1 MADGSNLG
9 GGNINTD
16 DLAKKLSGP
25 LKDVFK
31 TSIHKAKNDVRKD
44 AEREI
49 NESFGSFGG
58 ELSKVIT
65 DTIKNSGGSKVEIS
79 IADLVDIKFGYTQQ
93 KSIDA
98 IRKKVV
104 SQTNELLGGLHD
116 AVRNAIPQ
124 AGAIGKPLS
133 ASDMKKIAESITVD
147 SAQIE
152 DAVKK
157 HMSAN
162 PKALRKDVEK
172 YYTELFQLNA
182 YIDQQE
188 KLLGLNRNDQNNKY
202 TNLGNLGKKVAPDLK
217 EIENYTRNLY
227 TLQRAQ
233 AAMKSITKNA
243 QTNIGT
249 TPIMNMFYE
258 QAESLAEN
266 LLGGKNSKNP
276 AISKM
281 MLNMS
286 NSLMDDIYKWADK
299 KQNTSQR
306 TQSFDR
312 LVEKYSKMTNEYG
325 GVAVPQGYATYFKD
339 AEEQAQNYI
348 DSLEN
353 IEKKLQVIREKFQNL
368 GLDQKLKVSDQTDF
382 FGLIGARQAFG
393 VDPDEIDKKIIDAY
407 GTDKNTGRLKPE
419 KLLELQEASK
429 QAVADAIANNN
440 VLIQSNDALAES
452 EEKKAR
458 AVEGSTNAQENANRR
473 RRNDNAQAGQGTSA
487 INAEADSL
495 NNLAQTQEHVAQTV
509 QDSAEAEGQAA
520 QNSADKVVEANRR
533 KEKSV
538 QEYLETLR
546 NQDTSWGRY
555 FASTDGVVGNS
566 RSRNIGM
573 VNGEATETGIDK
585 VFRNLKGED
594 LNLYKNITGQG
605 VIEQLVN
612 AIGFFQT
619 FAKGKWKNLNYITED
634 DTFSFE
640 GVDGSKITKEINDQV
655 YNAFLTSAK
664 TVGAVVQDS
673 SGKLLPNYDAL
684 ASLPNNIQ
692 EQVAGIFM
700 RLFDDVMGKS
710 GMLSTFIQS
719 RMLATASP
727 DRLGE
732 NYLSVLADTNDI
744 QNIEQINNAYKRLQD
759 TLNKLNE
766 TFPDF
771 GTINGTLGYSELT
784 RLLDYLAESDD
795 RIEYL
800 KQHYTEFL
808 NYINSSE
815 DLLTDSRLEEFFK
828 SLSTVKEVQ
837 QGAAQAAEDAS
848 EHEVQAAQNSAGA
861 VVEAEQDK
869 QNAVNQTIAKLDEL
883 KKKSEITFN
892 KKKTPEGIYTSDID
906 GIYAKKEGRSY
917 SVFDDKN
924 TKILQG
930 LRTLADVEQQTRTY
944 YQNAY
949 NNASQNAQQQVNNLH
964 QVVQAEG
971 EHANVS
977 EQSADA
983 VVESQER
990 QQNAIEGTTRQL
1002 NALEQAWNDE
1012 LTRARSENKSEEEI
1026 QQINKQFEAIK
1037 KVYDEIR
1044 PLYSSLSDETNLVPL
1059 SAAFS
1064 KSPELLKIFKD
1075 NFESLGPKITGTT
1088 GFSDVFNEV
1097 YRLNQER
1104 IANEQKL
1111 AEEKKKSAQAQQQA
1125 SNNIV
1130 EGLHAEAQASTDT
1143 TNTVIDNENSVQ
1155 EEIAETANAKEN
1167 LRKSLQEL
1175 TRGGRD
1181 PIRFVDRGEDEDN
1194 WTTTFRDGLARTI
1207 TETYRK
1213 VKDDDGEE
1221 HWKKTV
1227 QAINNYKEL
1236 ENTAIAET
1244 KNFLKLYSDIEIEG
1258 TKNGT
1263 LSQRYTDLN
1272 NQLDI
1277 SGKKIAALYER
1288 AKEFESGLGGDR
1300 SEFTVKQFSENIDNG
1315 LVAFVAKLAT
1325 DTNKAINDIQDA
1337 KAKIVKAVDTYKKD
1351 VESKLN
1357 SVNSIYQGT
1366 SEYKALQNAVNS
1378 MFSGIDT
1385 KEGFDALK
1393 SNVDNLVSNLEKR
1406 ISGIQSHLQSS
1417 NTFNREKNAL
1427 FKIQGGDVEIEK
1439 ISNAFRKIGFEE
1451 DEVTKKTNALN
1462 SALEKVKGQL
1472 LARDSQGNILTDA
1485 QGNTLNAS
1493 GGIFDIDSYAK
1504 SYEEYYSTLKNTKA
1518 ELYSHSEAYRQLAK
1532 FEREAEKAAKDL
1544 ANAERT
1550 IALGRDTDGLAQL
1563 TADRASRDLNSV
1575 LLSRRKWIENNPSI
1589 DKDVSNLWFS
1599 DFSRLQNGLNARN
1612 AEAVAKDTEKRN
1624 NDANNAIKA
1633 VESIRKAYYDLGLTE
1648 DEVHNKTDGLLKA
1661 IQKFQET
1668 QRTDPEYFDRYE
1680 NFIDLLGKARNGL
1693 TDNSNVYKEIAKAEN
1708 EAFTA
1713 LKKYYDLYEK
1723 IQLGK
1728 ATKGT
1733 EKIDRRQAMQDYLSA
1748 IGRRNAI
1755 AKANNIDQS
1764 MLDPWYSNIINWRIQ
1779 RRKGIDDA
1787 TARHE
1792 LDEQEKV
1799 KRQNKRDAGE
1809 QKRIDREKKAEED
1822 LTAARNKSADDAEKA
1837 ISKIESEYIK
1847 LGETQEQAK
1856 KHTDELSEALINFW
1870 DIKPTD
1876 DGYLNAYKQMIDA
1889 LQKARDA
1896 LGNDKSTY
1904 RDIGQVERNA
1914 LAALEKYQ
1922 RNNNKVV
1929 LGKMTTGKES
1939 VEAEQAL
1946 SLFDSLIAKRNELIK
1961 QYNIPVE
1968 LTKPWDDYIAK
1979 LKEANEAWLKLKQ
1992 GQAND
1997 AATNEANKQYINEY
2011 DKLNAKIQEA
2021 KVALE
2026 NFKAVQ
2032 ANASG
2037 TGLLDE
2043 VANAAENANNKIK
2056 EAENALTQIENLS
2069 KSNPGAVTE
2078 EMFISSFVALDD
2090 IMREYKPN
2098 ISAIPGILGF
2108 DEQSLSA
2115 ARDLIFKNL
2124 KIFLS
2129 TDLFKDTDSLFAQR
2143 RDALQKSIDDLYKIK
2158 PNIDTAV
2165 GKELS
2170 DKLFQSIWNDI
2181 NERSESVFEQFG
2193 NSLSKFIDKAKK
2205 KFDSLGLLSTEAA
2218 EALDALKNKFTDLD
2232 VSNISNKGWF
2242 DFFSNIRKEVSGVG
2256 EEVDKIRAKSAQAF
2270 LNNEHANDYKN
2281 LEAMLNG
2288 PGINYS
2294 ALQKAK
2300 TEVDELRSKLEQGE
2314 ISTAKYAK
2322 SYDQIVGKFRNVI
2335 SATTGSAEQNRAI
2348 MENWVRT
2355 QANGADVILKWGKNN
2370 EKLTGTFKN
2379 QNDEIV
2385 KVVANCNMLQG
2396 TISGV
2401 VAEQKKAQSGIGMF
2415 FDSLSGKWTEV
2426 IRYFATF
2433 GSIYRVFGE
2442 LRKGISVIKE
2452 YDKALTEMNK
2462 VSNDSFNS
2470 LRNFQQESFALA
2482 DAVGVTASTIQNS
2495 AADWMRL
2502 GESLNQAKESAQQS
2516 AILFNV
2522 SEFQDIGTATDAL
2535 VSASQAY
2542 QELDK
2547 SDIVDKI
2554 NYIGNNYAIA
2564 TDGLASALQRSAA
2577 VLKTQGNDID
2587 EAIALLTAG
2596 NSIIQNPEMVAAGI
2610 RTISLRIAGT
2620 EEAKGQL
2627 AEVGEDV
2634 DDFIV
2639 QTHSKTQQLIKDY
2652 TAVASNAYKGV
2663 DVLDPNGNLRDT
2675 YEILRDIS
2683 KVYKEI
2689 QETDK
2694 KAGTN
2699 RANALVE
2706 ALAGKNRSNIAASIL
2721 NAPELLENVYRD
2733 SKYNSQGSAQEELD
2747 KQLASIEGHVNQVK
2761 NKFDELWFSTVNRD
2775 TINFFVDL
2783 GGSILDVANDVGVLA
2798 TAVMGISGLF
2808 TMKSSLLGNSWLN
2821 GGLSNL
2827 FNTNAHVVANQIDT
2841 NVVAAL
2847 QTNIAKGIP
2856 EVDAMAIA
2864 MQRANQATQ
2873 EYLKTAGASASV
2885 NEAVNINMNMAAAS
2899 TNKFANVLSNVVSV
2913 AGTVVKTLANMA
2925 ISMAIAF
2932 AVTKGIELISK
2943 RLYEQTHQLEIL
2955 DQKAK
2960 DAKSTIDT
2968 LNASITDLNNKV
2980 NAIKDPYAQLAQ
2992 GVDQNT
2998 GENLT
3003 LTNEA
3008 YEEYLN
3014 YNNQL
3019 AELFPTMVRYYD
3031 ENGNAVLNL
3040 KGNVSDLTNEIDG
3053 LVEAQRKLAQQHI
3066 GEQIAPII
3074 DDYSAKMD
3082 GYRSQLEENT
3092 KRAVSGGFSSA
3103 VSENFSGYGTT
3114 YKIDLKDIYKAQDIV
3129 KMLEKYGIRTV
3140 DGMRPY
3146 TQMSGDLTPE
3156 QMRTVEFTLD
3166 DENNRKYLEELDSL
3180 NMEYAKK
3187 AEVFQD
3193 NIDKAN
3199 QDIKNANAD
3208 LLKYLSNWMNNDL
3221 NYLSLSD
3228 DMRSSIQQLLMNTD
3242 WIGMANASGANTSDE
3257 ILAWLKT
3264 NYIDAM
3270 VQLRSDP
3277 EMASAMTSLFDSSIT
3292 PEAKLKLAE
3301 KLQAYFDQNS
3311 IPIKLDFIL
3320 DSSNKNSTANLLK
3333 RFRES
3338 LGIGKT
3344 PRSNAF
3350 IAMLDQANIK
3360 TEQEIE
3366 LWLELSRKIKDPVAA
3381 LREYVRLKKESSK
3394 KEPSTFLGGI
3404 SSTQGLSS
3412 GFDQL
3417 DKVYKDVKDK
3427 GLFDWSQ
3434 IIDNQ
3439 AFTNAFGNLKNVT
3452 EEYTSAYDDFIKTVA
3467 KSPNDIAKCQE
3478 AFDNLTTAYIMNSD
3492 ILSQINEENASVIQ
3506 AQLEGMGVTN
3516 AEAIVTEA
3524 LTYNLSMER
3533 LEKGYLA
3540 NASIDLANATGDEIV
3555 AFYNE
3560 QVAAGVAKQAILD
3573 FIGAKSGANAMT
3585 IMTDGDIQNLMDLAN
3600 AAQVAAAAVAAAKSA
3615 MATTSS
3621 LAAKKNIKGAYTAQ
3635 DAFTENYARQ
3645 SVQDAGKT
3653 MQKELFSSGTSGG
3666 FKPQKLSYGGGKKS
3680 NSGGGG
3686 GGGGKGGGGGSGN
3699 QPKETKK
3706 IYDWIERRLTTIKK
3720 QEDLVKISV
3729 EDTNST
3735 YGDRITSLHEL
3746 IDLQGQYVEA
3756 ETTAQEAREKDWEDY
3771 QKKLKDRFGEET
3783 AAQYIESIMNGSIDL
3798 DNYKT
3803 VLTSKEDATVD
3814 KSTIDLMDEA
3824 IDAYDKLRDAII
3836 DVANAQDELH
3846 DSIQEEFKMRIEEL
3860 EYLQD
3865 MIGSKIDE
3873 AEWNLDMKDILGQMV
3888 VEQDYQDMIDL
3899 ADEQIENY
3907 QEQLDVLNEQLDTLD
3922 EGTAEWY
3929 DCQRAISECESSI
3942 RDCVKNQAEWNDKIM
3957 RLPIERLDKYIRM
3970 LENIKKDLQN
3980 WISERDTLNIS
3991 TLGKTI
3997 GEQFKIAQEQIEAY
4011 QKQEKLYVDLMKNY
4025 EYGSEKFHETADAI
4039 QSCQDNVSGLIQ
4051 EMEELNMQFLKLP
4064 IDEISKANEK
4074 LQQINSAEQ
4083 RVLDDY
4089 DTALSAVL
4097 SLFDK
4102 QIDKLN
4108 DQKDYWDDYY
4118 ENLIKP
4124 EQEKLDLL
4132 NEQNE
4137 AKQMQYN
4144 IDKAQYDLDKARQQ
4158 KNVQVIRNGRI
4169 EYDSDYDAVKNAQDN
4184 LANAQHDKVIYD
4196 IQQVIDGYEKLN
4208 EKKQEE
4214 LDDEIDAYEDARNR
4228 WETFE
4233 DERTFEKE
4241 SAEALRLFGEG
4252 WEKNIINRTDDR
4264 EYDIFSKG
4272 HIELDR
4278 QITANEKQIEANETM
4293 MNLMTR
4299 YAEAFLSG
4307 EMTYED
4313 AVAQYNKLY
4322 ADYQSGGAL
4331 VSQEALAAELAFN
4344 NAKTMSDALKGNN
4357 ATTKEQ
4363 YDSFL
4368 KQLEEANSN
4377 KQIYEAFQKSWDE
4390 MKKSLDEQLAELKKL
4405 AEAAEQMANQRN
4417 KTIGYSHDDDDDG
4430 GRGEWSKNP
4439 TGYGPHTKYNPTGST
4454 RYEIGGPTG
4463 SRVVYAS
4470 NNAASGAY
4478 DSEASRWVSGGG
4490 GGGGGGSVSVKADS
4504 VSVETKDTSVKSE
4517 RTSSPSGPASDPD
4530 YTSRGKGPGAYADGL
4545 AKGMIGNIS
4554 PTEKFK
4560 KLQAMGLKPLEPD
4573 EVPAFLHVGEGV
4585 VNAIQQGNILKSV
4598 ANAFNAGVASNVAV
4612 QPTTSGN
4619 TYHFDLSFGDIT
4631 LPDVRDVDGFARSMK
4646 MNFES
4651 AMNQQFSKIFKN

>member
-1 MADGSNLG
+1 
-9 GGNINTD
+9 
-16 DLAKKLSGP
+16 
-25 LKDVFK
+25 
-31 TSIHKAKNDVRKD
+31 
-44 AEREI
+44 
-49 NESFGSFGG
+49 
-58 ELSKVIT
+58 
-65 DTIKNSGGSKVEIS
+65 
-79 IADLVDIKFGYTQQ
+79 
-93 KSIDA
+93 
-98 IRKKVV
+98 
-104 SQTNELLGGLHD
+104 
-116 AVRNAIPQ
+116 
-124 AGAIGKPLS
+124 
-133 ASDMKKIAESITVD
+133 
-147 SAQIE
+147 
-152 DAVKK
+152 
-157 HMSAN
+157 
-162 PKALRKDVEK
+162 
-172 YYTELFQLNA
+172 
-182 YIDQQE
+182 
-188 KLLGLNRNDQNNKY
+188 
-202 TNLGNLGKKVAPDLK
+202 
-217 EIENYTRNLY
+217 
-227 TLQRAQ
+227 
-233 AAMKSITKNA
+233 
-243 QTNIGT
+243 
-249 TPIMNMFYE
+249 
-258 QAESLAEN
+258 
-266 LLGGKNSKNP
+266 
-276 AISKM
+276 
-281 MLNMS
+281 
-286 NSLMDDIYKWADK
+286 
-299 KQNTSQR
+299 
-306 TQSFDR
+306 
-312 LVEKYSKMTNEYG
+312 
-325 GVAVPQGYATYFKD
+325 
-339 AEEQAQNYI
+339 
-348 DSLEN
+348 
-353 IEKKLQVIREKFQNL
+353 
-368 GLDQKLKVSDQTDF
+368 
-382 FGLIGARQAFG
+382 
-393 VDPDEIDKKIIDAY
+393 
-407 GTDKNTGRLKPE
+407 
-419 KLLELQEASK
+419 
-429 QAVADAIANNN
+429 
-440 VLIQSNDALAES
+440 
-452 EEKKAR
+452 
-458 AVEGSTNAQENANRR
+458 
-473 RRNDNAQAGQGTSA
+473 
-487 INAEADSL
+487 
-495 NNLAQTQEHVAQTV
+495 
-509 QDSAEAEGQAA
+509 
-520 QNSADKVVEANRR
+520 
-533 KEKSV
+533 
-538 QEYLETLR
+538 
-546 NQDTSWGRY
+546 
-555 FASTDGVVGNS
+555 
-566 RSRNIGM
+566 
-573 VNGEATETGIDK
+573 
-585 VFRNLKGED
+585 
-594 LNLYKNITGQG
+594 
-605 VIEQLVN
+605 
-612 AIGFFQT
+612 
-619 FAKGKWKNLNYITED
+619 
-634 DTFSFE
+634 
-640 GVDGSKITKEINDQV
+640 
-655 YNAFLTSAK
+655 
-664 TVGAVVQDS
+664 
-673 SGKLLPNYDAL
+673 
-684 ASLPNNIQ
+684 
-692 EQVAGIFM
+692 
-700 RLFDDVMGKS
+700 
-710 GMLSTFIQS
+710 
-719 RMLATASP
+719 
-727 DRLGE
+727 
-732 NYLSVLADTNDI
+732 
-744 QNIEQINNAYKRLQD
+744 
-759 TLNKLNE
+759 
-766 TFPDF
+766 
-771 GTINGTLGYSELT
+771 
-784 RLLDYLAESDD
+784 
-795 RIEYL
+795 
-800 KQHYTEFL
+800 
-808 NYINSSE
+808 
-815 DLLTDSRLEEFFK
+815 
-828 SLSTVKEVQ
+828 
-837 QGAAQAAEDAS
+837 
-848 EHEVQAAQNSAGA
+848 
-861 VVEAEQDK
+861 
-869 QNAVNQTIAKLDEL
+869 
-883 KKKSEITFN
+883 
-892 KKKTPEGIYTSDID
+892 
-906 GIYAKKEGRSY
+906 
-917 SVFDDKN
+917 
-924 TKILQG
+924 
-930 LRTLADVEQQTRTY
+930 
-944 YQNAY
+944 
-949 NNASQNAQQQVNNLH
+949 
-964 QVVQAEG
+964 
-971 EHANVS
+971 
-977 EQSADA
+977 
-983 VVESQER
+983 
-990 QQNAIEGTTRQL
+990 
-1002 NALEQAWNDE
+1002 
-1012 LTRARSENKSEEEI
+1012 
-1026 QQINKQFEAIK
+1026 
-1037 KVYDEIR
+1037 
-1044 PLYSSLSDETNLVPL
+1044 
-1059 SAAFS
+1059 
-1064 KSPELLKIFKD
+1064 
-1075 NFESLGPKITGTT
+1075 
-1088 GFSDVFNEV
+1088 
-1097 YRLNQER
+1097 
-1104 IANEQKL
+1104 
-1111 AEEKKKSAQAQQQA
+1111 
-1125 SNNIV
+1125 
-1130 EGLHAEAQASTDT
+1130 
-1143 TNTVIDNENSVQ
+1143 
-1155 EEIAETANAKEN
+1155 
-1167 LRKSLQEL
+1167 
-1175 TRGGRD
+1175 
-1181 PIRFVDRGEDEDN
+1181 
-1194 WTTTFRDGLARTI
+1194 
-1207 TETYRK
+1207 
-1213 VKDDDGEE
+1213 
-1221 HWKKTV
+1221 
-1227 QAINNYKEL
+1227 
-1236 ENTAIAET
+1236 
-1244 KNFLKLYSDIEIEG
+1244 
-1258 TKNGT
+1258 
-1263 LSQRYTDLN
+1263 
-1272 NQLDI
+1272 
-1277 SGKKIAALYER
+1277 
-1288 AKEFESGLGGDR
+1288 
-1300 SEFTVKQFSENIDNG
+1300 
-1315 LVAFVAKLAT
+1315 
-1325 DTNKAINDIQDA
+1325 
-1337 KAKIVKAVDTYKKD
+1337 
-1351 VESKLN
+1351 
-1357 SVNSIYQGT
+1357 
-1366 SEYKALQNAVNS
+1366 
-1378 MFSGIDT
+1378 
-1385 KEGFDALK
+1385 
-1393 SNVDNLVSNLEKR
+1393 
-1406 ISGIQSHLQSS
+1406 
-1417 NTFNREKNAL
+1417 
-1427 FKIQGGDVEIEK
+1427 
-1439 ISNAFRKIGFEE
+1439 
-1451 DEVTKKTNALN
+1451 
-1462 SALEKVKGQL
+1462 
-1472 LARDSQGNILTDA
+1472 
-1485 QGNTLNAS
+1485 
-1493 GGIFDIDSYAK
+1493 
-1504 SYEEYYSTLKNTKA
+1504 
-1518 ELYSHSEAYRQLAK
+1518 
-1532 FEREAEKAAKDL
+1532 
-1544 ANAERT
+1544 
-1550 IALGRDTDGLAQL
+1550 
-1563 TADRASRDLNSV
+1563 
-1575 LLSRRKWIENNPSI
+1575 
-1589 DKDVSNLWFS
+1589 
-1599 DFSRLQNGLNARN
+1599 
-1612 AEAVAKDTEKRN
+1612 
-1624 NDANNAIKA
+1624 
-1633 VESIRKAYYDLGLTE
+1633 
-1648 DEVHNKTDGLLKA
+1648 
-1661 IQKFQET
+1661 
-1668 QRTDPEYFDRYE
+1668 
-1680 NFIDLLGKARNGL
+1680 
-1693 TDNSNVYKEIAKAEN
+1693 
-1708 EAFTA
+1708 
-1713 LKKYYDLYEK
+1713 
-1723 IQLGK
+1723 
-1728 ATKGT
+1728 
-1733 EKIDRRQAMQDYLSA
+1733 
-1748 IGRRNAI
+1748 
-1755 AKANNIDQS
+1755 
-1764 MLDPWYSNIINWRIQ
+1764 
-1779 RRKGIDDA
+1779 
-1787 TARHE
+1787 
-1792 LDEQEKV
+1792 
-1799 KRQNKRDAGE
+1799 
-1809 QKRIDREKKAEED
+1809 
-1822 LTAARNKSADDAEKA
+1822 
-1837 ISKIESEYIK
+1837 
-1847 LGETQEQAK
+1847 
-1856 KHTDELSEALINFW
+1856 
-1870 DIKPTD
+1870 
-1876 DGYLNAYKQMIDA
+1876 
-1889 LQKARDA
+1889 
-1896 LGNDKSTY
+1896 
-1904 RDIGQVERNA
+1904 
-1914 LAALEKYQ
+1914 
-1922 RNNNKVV
+1922 
-1929 LGKMTTGKES
+1929 
-1939 VEAEQAL
+1939 
-1946 SLFDSLIAKRNELIK
+1946 
-1961 QYNIPVE
+1961 
-1968 LTKPWDDYIAK
+1968 
-1979 LKEANEAWLKLKQ
+1979 
-1992 GQAND
+1992 
-1997 AATNEANKQYINEY
+1997 
-2011 DKLNAKIQEA
+2011 
-2021 KVALE
+2021 
-2026 NFKAVQ
+2026 
-2032 ANASG
+2032 
-2037 TGLLDE
+2037 
-2043 VANAAENANNKIK
+2043 
-2056 EAENALTQIENLS
+2056 
-2069 KSNPGAVTE
+2069 
-2078 EMFISSFVALDD
+2078 
-2090 IMREYKPN
+2090 
-2098 ISAIPGILGF
+2098 
-2108 DEQSLSA
+2108 
-2115 ARDLIFKNL
+2115 
-2124 KIFLS
+2124 
-2129 TDLFKDTDSLFAQR
+2129 
-2143 RDALQKSIDDLYKIK
+2143 
-2158 PNIDTAV
+2158 
-2165 GKELS
+2165 
-2170 DKLFQSIWNDI
+2170 
-2181 NERSESVFEQFG
+2181 
-2193 NSLSKFIDKAKK
+2193 
-2205 KFDSLGLLSTEAA
+2205 
-2218 EALDALKNKFTDLD
+2218 
-2232 VSNISNKGWF
+2232 
-2242 DFFSNIRKEVSGVG
+2242 
-2256 EEVDKIRAKSAQAF
+2256 
-2270 LNNEHANDYKN
+2270 
-2281 LEAMLNG
+2281 
-2288 PGINYS
+2288 
-2294 ALQKAK
+2294 
-2300 TEVDELRSKLEQGE
+2300 
-2314 ISTAKYAK
+2314 
-2322 SYDQIVGKFRNVI
+2322 
-2335 SATTGSAEQNRAI
+2335 
-2348 MENWVRT
+2348 
-2355 QANGADVILKWGKNN
+2355 
-2370 EKLTGTFKN
+2370 
-2379 QNDEIV
+2379 
-2385 KVVANCNMLQG
+2385 
-2396 TISGV
+2396 
-2401 VAEQKKAQSGIGMF
+2401 
-2415 FDSLSGKWTEV
+2415 
-2426 IRYFATF
+2426 
-2433 GSIYRVFGE
+2433 
-2442 LRKGISVIKE
+2442 
-2452 YDKALTEMNK
+2452 
-2462 VSNDSFNS
+2462 
-2470 LRNFQQESFALA
+2470 
-2482 DAVGVTASTIQNS
+2482 
-2495 AADWMRL
+2495 
-2502 GESLNQAKESAQQS
+2502 
-2516 AILFNV
+2516 
-2522 SEFQDIGTATDAL
+2522 
-2535 VSASQAY
+2535 
-2542 QELDK
+2542 
-2547 SDIVDKI
+2547 
-2554 NYIGNNYAIA
+2554 
-2564 TDGLASALQRSAA
+2564 
-2577 VLKTQGNDID
+2577 
-2587 EAIALLTAG
+2587 
-2596 NSIIQNPEMVAAGI
+2596 MVAAGI

-2783 GGSILDVANDVGVLA
+2783 GGAILDVANDVGVLA

-2808 TMKSSLLGNSWLN
+2808 TMKSSMLGNSWLN

-2841 NVVAAL
+2841 NVIAAL
-2847 QTNIAKGIP
+2847 QANLANGIP
-2856 EVDAMAIA
+2856 EADAMAIA
-2864 MQRANQATQ
+2864 MQKANQATQ
-2873 EYLKTAGASASV
+2873 DYLKTAGASASV
-2885 NEAVNINMNMAAAS
+2885 NEAVNINMQMAAAS
-2899 TNKFANVLSNVVSV
+2899 TNKFANVLSNVGSV

-2943 RLYEQTHQLEIL
+2943 RLYEQTHRLEIL

-2968 LNASITDLNNKV
+2968 LNSSISDLNNKV
-2980 NAIKDPYAQLAQ
+2980 DAIKDPYAQLAQ
-2992 GVDQNT
+2992 GVDQST

-3114 YKIDLKDIYKAQDIV
+3114 YKIDLQDIYKAKDIV

-3166 DENNRKYLEELDSL
+3166 DENNKKYLAELDSL

-3187 AEVFQD
+3187 ADVFQD

-3270 VQLRSDP
+3270 VQLRGDP

-3381 LREYVRLKKESSK
+3381 LREYVRLKKESAK

-3417 DKVYKDVKDK
+3417 DKVYNDVKDK

-3621 LAAKKNIKGAYTAQ
+3621 LAAKKNIKGAYTAK

-3653 MQKELFSSGTSGG
+3653 MQKELFSGGTSGG

-3686 GGGGKGGGGGSGN
+3686 GGGGGKGGGGGSGS

-4108 DQKDYWDDYY
+4108 DQKDYWDEYY

-4158 KNVQVIRNGRI
+4158 KNVQVVRNGRI

-4228 WETFE
+4228 WQTFE

-4344 NAKTMSDALKGNN
+4344 NAKTMSDALNGNN

-4390 MKKSLDEQLAELKKL
+4390 MKKSLDEQLAELKRL

-4439 TGYGPHTKYNPTGST
+4439 TGYGAGTKYNPTNHTIYGSP
-4454 RYEIGGPTG
+4454 Y
-4463 SRVVYAS
+4463 
-4470 NNAASGAY
+4470 SGDDAVRSSKSIY
-4478 DSEASRWVSGGG
+4478 IDNSGG
-4490 GGGGGGSVSVKADS
+4490 DTT
-4504 VSVETKDTSVKSE
+4504 VESKSTEVKS
-4517 RTSSPSGPASDPD
+4517 SSSSSSSGHYNHSSASGPASDPELH
-4530 YTSRGKGPGAYADGL
+4530 ADGL
-4545 AKGMIGNIS
+4545 AGGIIGNIP

-4598 ANAFNAGVASNVAV
+4598 ANAYKSGVASNVAV

-4619 TYHFDLSFGDIT
+4619 AYHFDLSFGDIT